1 MTPEHWEEVKRI
13 FDAALQQDAVSRG
26 NFLSQA
32 CGGNDELQ
40 KEVEKLLAAHEQ
52 AGSFMTVTTTH
63 PSSAT
68 ESTATASN
76 ADRFLGRV
84 LSHYRIETR
93 LGSGGMGVVYRAT
106 DLKLG
111 RAVGIKLLSRQFATS
126 DDAKARFLR
135 EARAAS
141 ALDHPNIGS
150 VYDIAEEAGELFIV
164 MALYQGET
172 LKQRLEKGSVP
183 LAEVTET
190 VRQIAL
196 GLQAAHGAGVIHRD
210 IKPANV
216 LMTHTGTIKI
226 LDFGLAK
233 MVQDLAPENV
243 TRAGEV
249 LGTLLYM
256 SPEQARG
263 QMVDR
268 RTDLW
273 SLGVLAYE
281 LIAGVSPFHA
291 ESDAAT
297 AARILHD
304 EPPLLTAVPG
314 IPGWLAELI
323 AQMLKKDPA
332 QRPQSASDVL
342 SRLNATSIGIASTK
356 HKFRRI
362 LIAVAAALAACG
374 LAVYLARR
382 EARIRWAREKAIPQI
397 AQLVGQHKFAAAFS
411 LAEQAERAA
420 PSDPVLA
427 RLWPEMSRLV
437 DVETVPAGADVYV
450 KDYESP
456 DAPWMHLGQSPLSR
470 VRLPLAF
477 FRWRITK
484 DGFVPLEAAASGRA
498 GWALN
503 WFRPIGSV
511 SFTLDRPESAP
522 AGMLRIPSGQVEGDR
537 RLPPVE
543 LPDYFIDK
551 YEVTN
556 KQFKQFIEAGGYR
569 KPELWKHAFVKDGR
583 ALSWQEAVGG
593 FRDRTGRPGPMSWEL
608 GDYPEGEGD
617 LPVTGVSWYEA
628 AAYAT
633 FAGKSLPTVYHWNRA
648 AGIWATEYLVP
659 ASNFSGVRL
668 AAVGSHAGLGPY
680 GTHDMAGNAKE
691 WCWNAVGDQRYI
703 LGGAFDEPAYMF
715 GDLDA
720 QSPFVRSARSGF
732 RLVKYIE
739 EEKVPKAALDP
750 LPLREWRD
758 YAKEKPVPEDVF
770 RIYKSLFAYD
780 KAPLN
785 SVIETI
791 DDGSERWRKEKVSFS
806 AAYGNERVVVYLFTP
821 RRVAQPYQPVI
832 YFPGTSA
839 FVLRSSQH
847 LGGLQLLSFI
857 VKSGRAL
864 LFPIYKSTYERGDG
878 LTDDNPAPTTAYR
891 DHLIQWSKDL
901 GRTIDYIE
909 SRSDLDQGKI
919 AFYGLSTGAEIGP
932 TLAAVEDRIKVGILV
947 GGGLMRQKALP
958 EVDQINFVSRARQPM
973 LMVNGRYDYLLPL
986 ESAQL
991 PMFRLLG
998 AAPNDKRHAIFE
1010 TGHMPTGNAMTKE
1023 ILDWLDRYLGPVH

>member
-1 MTPEHWEEVKRI
+1 
-13 FDAALQQDAVSRG
+13 
-26 NFLSQA
+26 
-32 CGGNDELQ
+32 
-40 KEVEKLLAAHEQ
+40 
-52 AGSFMTVTTTH
+52 
-63 PSSAT
+63 
-68 ESTATASN
+68 
-76 ADRFLGRV
+76 
-84 LSHYRIETR
+84 
-93 LGSGGMGVVYRAT
+93 MGVVYRAT

-111 RAVGIKLLSRQFATS
+111 RAVGIKRLSGELATS

-141 ALDHPNIGS
+141 ALDHPNIGT
-150 VYDIAEEAGELFIV
+150 VYDIVEEAGELFMV
-164 MALYQGET
+164 MALYRGET
-172 LKQRLEKGSVP
+172 LKQRLEKGALP

-190 VRQIAL
+190 VRQIAF
-196 GLQAAHGAGVIHRD
+196 GLQAAHGAGIVHRD

-216 LMTHTGTIKI
+216 LMTDTRTIKI

-243 TRAGEV
+243 TRAGET

-256 SPEQARG
+256 SPEQLRG
-263 QMVDR
+263 HPVDR

-273 SLGVLAYE
+273 SLGVLTYE
-281 LIAGVSPFHA
+281 LVAGVSPFHA
-291 ESDAAT
+291 ESDAT
-297 AARILHD
+297 TVARILND
-304 EPPLLTAVPG
+304 EPPLLTSVPG
-314 IPGWLAELI
+314 VPGWLAELTG
-323 AQMLKKDPA
+323 QMLKKDPA
-332 QRPQSASDVL
+332 ERLQNASDVL
-342 SRLNATSIGIASTK
+342 SRLEANSTPIASTRPK
-356 HKFRRI
+356 SRRI
-362 LIAVAAALAACG
+362 LIAVAVAAALVASG
-374 LAVYLARR
+374 LALYIARR
-382 EARIRWAREKAIPQI
+382 EARIRWAREKIIPQI
-397 AQLVGQHKFAAAFS
+397 TQLVEQQKFAAAFA

-427 RLWPEMSRLV
+427 RLWPEMSRPV
-437 DVETVPAGADVYV
+437 DVQTVPAGADVYV
-450 KDYESP
+450 KHYASP
-456 DAPWMHLGQSPLSR
+456 DVPWTHLGRSPLAR
-470 VRLPLAF
+470 VPLPLAF

-484 DGFVPLEAAASGRA
+484 NGFAPLEAASSGRP

-503 WFRPIGSV
+503 LPSPNGSV
-511 SFTLDRPESAP
+511 SFTLDKPESVP
-522 AGMLRIPSGQVEGDR
+522 PGMVRVPTGRVERDR
-537 RLPPVE
+537 RLLPVE

-569 KPELWKHAFVKDGR
+569 KPELWKHELVKDGR
-583 ALSWQEAVGG
+583 ALSWQEAIAG
-593 FRDRTGRPGPMSWEL
+593 FRDRTGRPGPATWEL
-608 GDYPEGEGD
+608 GDYPEKEGD

-633 FAGKSLPTVYHWNRA
+633 FVGKSLPTVYHWNRA
-648 AGIWATEYLVP
+648 AGIWAAEYIVP
-659 ASNFSGVRL
+659 ASNFSAKRL
-668 AAVGSHAGLGPY
+668 APVGSHSGLGPY
-680 GTHDMAGNAKE
+680 GTYDMAGNAKE

-720 QSPFVRSARSGF
+720 QSPFVRSVRSGF

-739 EEKVPKAALDP
+739 EEMVPKAALDP

-758 YAKEKPVPEDVF
+758 YTKERPVPEDVF

-785 SVIETI
+785 SVIESV
-791 DDGSERWRKEKVSFS
+791 DDGSERWRKEKISFS
-806 AAYGNERVVVYLFTP
+806 AAYGRERVVAYLFIP
-821 RRVAQPYQPVI
+821 KRVAPPYQPVVF
-832 YFPGTSA
+832 FPGA
-839 FVLRSSQH
+839 NAIVLRSSQQ
-847 LGGLQLLSFI
+847 LTDLALLSFI
-857 VKSGRAL
+857 VRSGRAL
-864 LFPIYKSTYERGDG
+864 VHPVYKSTYERGDG
-878 LTDDNPAPTTAYR
+878 FTDDNPAPTAAYR

-909 SRSDLDQGKI
+909 SRNDLDRGKI
-919 AFYGLSTGAEIGP
+919 AFYGVSWGAEIGP

-947 GGGLMRQKALP
+947 GGGLMRQRALP
-958 EVDQINFVSRARQPM
+958 EVDQINFVSRALQPM

-998 AAPNDKRHAIFE
+998 SAPNHKRHALFE
-1010 TGHMPTGNAMTKE
+1010 TGHVPTGDAVTKE